1 MSTVRLTNAEI
12 RARGWEA
19 LLAKLG
25 PSGAL
30 RFAMQTE
37 RGQGDY
43 AARRH
48 RMLGRFSVDELL
60 GRMRRQAASDRR
72 RSGMPGSRSPR
83 QA

>member
-19 LLAKLG
+19 LLEKLG

-43 AARRH
+43 AARRQ
-48 RMLGRFSVDELL
+48 RILGRLSVDELL
-60 GRMRRQAASDRR
+60 IRMRRRPAAGQRRPRR
-72 RSGMPGSRSPR
+72 R
-83 QA
+83 

>member
-1 MSTVRLTNAEI
+1 MSTIRLTNTEI

-19 LLAKLG
+19 LIERLG

-43 AARRH
+43 AERRH
-48 RMLGRFSVDELL
+48 RLL
-60 GRMRRQAASDRR
+60 GGLSVNQLLARMRRRPTPGKRR
-72 RSGMPGSRSPR
+72 RPR
-83 QA
+83 G

>member
-1 MSTVRLTNAEI
+1 MSTIRLTNSEI

-19 LLAKLG
+19 LIEKLG

-43 AARRH
+43 ARRRH
-48 RMLGRFSVDELL
+48 RQLGGLSVNQLL
-60 GRMRRQAASDRR
+60 TRMRRRPARNDRSRR
-72 RSGMPGSRSPR
+72 R
-83 QA
+83 A

>member
-19 LLAKLG
+19 LIEKLG

-43 AARRH
+43 ARRRH
-48 RMLGRFSVDELL
+48 RLL
-60 GRMRRQAASDRR
+60 GGLSVNQLLARMRRRPTRNDRR
-72 RSGMPGSRSPR
+72 QRR
-83 QA
+83 A

>member
-19 LLAKLG
+19 LIEKLG

-30 RFAMQTE
+30 RYAMQTE

-43 AARRH
+43 ARRRH
-48 RMLGRFSVDELL
+48 RLL
-60 GRMRRQAASDRR
+60 GGLSVNQLLARMRHRPAPSSLRR
-72 RSGMPGSRSPR
+72 GS
-83 QA
+83 

>member
-1 MSTVRLTNAEI
+1 MSTVRLTNSEI

-19 LLAKLG
+19 LIEKLG

-43 AARRH
+43 TRRRH
-48 RMLGRFSVDELL
+48 RLL
-60 GRMRRQAASDRR
+60 GGLSVNQLLARMRRRPTRSNRR
-72 RSGMPGSRSPR
+72 RRR
-83 QA
+83 V